1 MSNLRDSS
9 KRCRHVNARGHR
21 CRMLRAP
28 DHGAFCAQHARQK
41 DRVDRSAVTH
51 TDDAEAQALA
61 ARLFGPAP
69 DFSTAAS
76 IQKVL
81 GNLVELIASNGIAP
95 RKAGLVAYACQL
107 LMINLRGYKGELH
120 HAEMERRAAAWR
132 QNPQPLPAT
141 PKAFANAVFER
152 VLGTKPPAANLAPAG
167 QPHSAHPADET
178 KIPHGNPIK

>member
-1 MSNLRDSS
+1 SS
-9 KRCRHVNARGHR
+9 TGRRPVNARVTR
-21 CRMLRAP
+21 CRRVPAP
-28 DHGAFCAQHARQK
+28 DHGEFSTQHAGRK
-41 DRVDRSAVTH
+41 DREDSA
-51 TDDAEAQALA
+51 ALA

-120 HAEMERRAAAWR
+120 HA
-132 QNPQPLPAT
+132 
-141 PKAFANAVFER
+141 
-152 VLGTKPPAANLAPAG
+152 
-167 QPHSAHPADET
+167 
-178 KIPHGNPIK
+178 

>member
-1 MSNLRDSS
+1 MPNLRDSS

-28 DHGAFCAQHARQK
+28 DHGEFCAQHARQK
-41 DRVDRSAVTH
+41 DREDSAT
-51 TDDAEAQALA
+51 LA

-107 LMINLRGYKGELH
+107 LLINLPGYKHELH
-120 HAEMERRAAAWR
+120 DAEMERRAAAWR